1 MKRSEGKL
9 NLLIGTALLS
19 PALRL
24 IPGSAAA
31 LGGTSAWLG
40 PLAAL
45 PLALLYAALLQRLRR
60 TLRPGECFPELILR
74 TLSRR
79 FGGALLLLFAGWL
92 LLYTGFLLRA
102 GADRLQITAYPRS
115 GPGFFVLSMG
125 LLLLTA
131 ALGPFRSLTRM
142 ARVVGPALFLVLLL
156 MGLVPPSW
164 PVQIVQ
170 VSINF
175 IASMQYN
182 TFRQAEG
189 VPMATTFITNHVRQ
203 IGVQAVTSLHRHD
216 RKAGKRALRHL
227 LMIFMF
233 FLGALILTPLCGPL
247 QEKAIW
253 VAALP
258 LLVCFVVLVHADL
271 GTEHE
276 LFDRKPHGH

>member
-1 MKRSEGKL
+1 MTSDKPRGDSFYLTCEKYYIYELLILAGGMMGAYTYLVRGGVFCNAQTANMLMMALAFGRGEWGRGLYYFIPFTAYLLGAVVSEALPTGIRRRRML
-9 NLLIGTALLS
+9 RWDTLLIGFE
-19 PALRL
+19 
-24 IPGSAAA
+24 I
-31 LGGTSAWLG
+31 
-40 PLAAL
+40 
-45 PLALLYAALLQRLRR
+45 
-60 TLRPGECFPELILR
+60 
-74 TLSRR
+74 
-79 FGGALLLLFAGWL
+79 
-92 LLYTGFLLRA
+92 
-102 GADRLQITAYPRS
+102 
-115 GPGFFVLSMG
+115 
-125 LLLLTA
+125 
-131 ALGPFRSLTRM
+131 
-142 ARVVGPALFLVLLL
+142 LVLLL

-189 VPMATTFITNHVRQ
+189 VPIATTFITNHVRQ